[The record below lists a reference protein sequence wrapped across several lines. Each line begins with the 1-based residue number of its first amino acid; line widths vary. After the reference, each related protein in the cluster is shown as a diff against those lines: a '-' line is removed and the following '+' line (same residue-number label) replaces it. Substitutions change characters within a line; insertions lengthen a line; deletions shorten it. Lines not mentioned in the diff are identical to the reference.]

1 MTDARPRLARA
12 GSSAASYDTVVI
24 GTGLAGLSAALRLA
38 EGGQRVALLAKGV
51 GATHLAPATIDV
63 LGYVD
68 GPVDNPARALPEFA
82 AANPRHPYGR
92 LSVELLR
99 ESLGWF
105 KARLGDRGY
114 RGDLDEN
121 FLVPT
126 AIGATKPTALV
137 PETMAAGDLRRGG
150 RFLFVGLRGLKD
162 FFPAY
167 LADNVAQTSLPG
179 GASVTTRTVELIP
192 PLGNTRDVSGLGF
205 AKRFER
211 AAFRESVL
219 SDLQRHLVPG
229 EIVGFPAVLGLGSA
243 REVWREL
250 ETRLGHPVFE
260 VPTLPP
266 SVPGVRL
273 FETMTSA
280 LRRAGARLV
289 VGSTVAGA
297 KVDGTRIEAVEAH
310 TAGRPLTYR
319 ARSFVLATGGFASG
333 GLQLDSSG
341 IVRETVFDLPVA
353 CLPRPH
359 EPRFEPGYFDEHA
372 LSRTGVAI
380 DAKMRPVNDESEPVY
395 ENLHAAGATL
405 AGAVPWREGSGN
417 GLSLGSGYAAA
428 TAILEAM

>member
-1 MTDARPRLARA
+1 MTNARPRLARA
-12 GSSAASYDTVVI
+12 GAASYDTVVI
-24 GTGLAGLSAALRLA
+24 GTGLAGLTAALRLA
-38 EGGQRVALLAKGV
+38 EEGQRVAVLAKGV

-63 LGYVD
+63 LGYAG
-68 GPVDNPARALPEFA
+68 GPVESPARALPEFVE
-82 AANPRHPYGR
+82 ANPGHPYRR
-92 LSVELLR
+92 LAMQPVR
-99 ESLGWF
+99 DSLGWF
-105 KARLGDRGY
+105 RARLGDHDY

-126 AIGATKPTALV
+126 AIGVAKPTALV

-150 RFLFVGLRGLKD
+150 RFLFVGLHGLKD

-167 LADNVAQTSLPG
+167 LADNIARARLPG
-179 GASVTTRTVELIP
+179 DASVTTRTVELAP
-192 PLGNTRDVSGLGF
+192 PLGDARDVSGLGF
-205 AKRFER
+205 ARRFEQ
-211 AAFRESVL
+211 AGFRESVL
-219 SDLQRHLVPG
+219 TELRRHLVPG
-229 EIVGFPAVLGLGSA
+229 EIVGFPAVLGLDGA
-243 REVWREL
+243 REVRNEL

-280 LRRAGARLV
+280 LRSAGARLV
-289 VGSTVAGA
+289 VGSTVAG
-297 KVDGTRIEAVEAH
+297 GEAGAGRLEGVVAH

-341 IVRETVFDLPVA
+341 EVRETVFDLPVA
-353 CLPRPH
+353 GLPGPD

-372 LSRTGVAI
+372 LSRAGVAT
-380 DAKMRPVNDESEPVY
+380 DVKMRPVNSEDVPVY

-405 AGAVPWREGSGN
+405 GGAVPWREGSGN
-417 GLSLGSGYAAA
+417 GLSLASGYAAA
-428 TAILEAM
+428 SAILEGGS